1 MRYDSIGDIMK
12 SGIFLIISVILLFLT
27 LGGIG
32 YIISLFN
39 SLIQV
44 RNNIGKAWHN
54 IDVLLLQRNEE
65 IPKLIDVTKAY
76 VQYEKGILES
86 LTRLRALFP
95 SARRTDQKTK
105 IENELEEK
113 MHGLKAVWEGY
124 PDLKAN
130 ELFLKIQQRITELE
144 SAIAD
149 RRTFFNETVTIYNIQ
164 REVFPQVV
172 FAWMLGFRHH
182 PLLEVPKKKKP

>member
-1 MRYDSIGDIMK
+1 MK
-12 SGIFLIISVILLFLT
+12 SGLMIIASALLLV
-27 LGGIG
+27 LAAGGIG
-32 YIISLFN
+32 YLVSLFN

-44 RNNIGKAWHN
+44 RNNIGKAWGN
-54 IDVLLLQRNEE
+54 IDVLLMQRNEE
-65 IPKLIDVTKAY
+65 VPKLIDVTKAY
-76 VQYEKGILES
+76 VQYEKGMLES
-86 LTRLRALFP
+86 LTRLRTMYR
-95 SARRTDQKTK
+95 SAGRTDKKTK

-113 MHGLKAVWEGY
+113 IQGLEAIWEGY

-130 ELFLKIQQRITELE
+130 ELFLQLHQRITGLD

-149 RRTFFNETVTIYNIQ
+149 RRVFFNETVTIYNTQ

-182 PLLEVPKKKKP
+182 PLLEMPKEMRR